1 MLGTSPEPA
10 RLHGRIPL
18 PSRISL
24 VATIEARLEH
34 RILTQ
39 ESRAILAKRHQP
51 LSQAGYLRLYA
62 SRGDLRPAPGSGSN
76 RENSLDLSAEQS
88 DELAMSARRRRRRA

>member
-24 VATIEARLEH
+24 VVTIEARLEH
-34 RILTQ
+34 RIFTQ
-39 ESRAILAKRHQP
+39 ESRAMLAERHQP
-51 LSQAGYLRLYA
+51 LSQAGYLRLLA
-62 SRGDLRPAPGSGSN
+62 SRGGRRPTSDSGSS
-76 RENSLDLSAEQS
+76 REKSLDLSSNQS
-88 DELAMSARRRRRRA
+88 DELAMSARRRRRRG

>member
-34 RILTQ
+34 RIFTQ
-39 ESRAILAKRHQP
+39 ESRAMLAERHQP

-62 SRGDLRPAPGSGSN
+62 SRGDHGPAPDSASN
-76 RENSLDLSAEQS
+76 REKSLDLSAEQS
-88 DELAMSARRRRRRA
+88 DELAMSARPGGRRA